1 MRISELATRTGVPV
15 ATLKYYL
22 REGVLH
28 AGLST
33 SATRATYDATHIA
46 RVHLIRALIESGG
59 LSIAGVRR
67 VVRALDAPPPS
78 WHDLLGEAQATLVEP
93 PVGDGAVP
101 AGAGAAGG
109 DGEDP
114 ASDLLERVG
123 WQCDPACPA
132 VDQLRQA
139 LLTAQRAGVLPDGE
153 SLVDYAGAL
162 ARVAEVDVRNV
173 PRDPAAAMEFVV
185 VGTVLLE
192 PVLRALRLLAQQD
205 ASARRFESG
214 GSGNR

>member
-1 MRISELATRTGVPV
+1 MRISELASQTGVPV

-22 REGVLH
+22 REGLLH
-28 AGLST
+28 GGVST
-33 SATRATYDATHIA
+33 SATRATYDGTHVA
-46 RVHLIRALIESGG
+46 RVHLIRALTESGG

-78 WHDLLGEAQATLVEP
+78 WHDLLGEAQATLMEQP
-93 PVGDGAVP
+93 DGCAEAPSREGGTVG
-101 AGAGAAGG
+101 
-109 DGEDP
+109 GEDP
-114 ASDLLERVG
+114 ARELLARVG
-123 WQCDPACPA
+123 WQFDPQCPA

-139 LLTAQRAGVLPDGE
+139 LLTAERAGVLPDGE

-173 PRDPAAAMEFVV
+173 PRDPAAALEFVV

-205 ASARRFESG
+205 ASARRFATG
-214 GSGNR
+214 GSQSR